1 MIIDQTTGES
11 AISRCVCTAAA
22 LLGLLPV
29 GNALSADDSVLSE
42 IVVTS
47 QRREQPRLLH
57 AGNIGLIDQ
66 SLIRHVQHQH
76 IHELMSRVA
85 DVWIVRG
92 SGQEHQTAIRSP
104 VLGGA
109 GSCGGFLYLE
119 DGIPVRP
126 AGFCTVNQLIE
137 VGSELARSIE
147 VIRGPGNALFG
158 SNALHG
164 VINVLMPVPGAS
176 APPQVALEAGANDF
190 VRVRAAMPLDAKA
203 PWLATVVYA
212 DDGGFRDDSGYR
224 QGKLN
229 IKRGWSLSG
238 GDIQVGLS
246 ATDLAQDSAGF
257 IFGEDA
263 YKDPALNRSNP
274 TPEAFRDVRSQRLYA
289 IYSRS
294 LPNYDLDVRPY
305 VRHSNMQF
313 MHHQVAGQPVEDNGH
328 VSAGVISAWMFSAAN
343 YDSTVGF
350 DLEWSVADVRQ
361 FQAAPAQGPPRVV
374 ETRPQGMHY
383 DYEVDS
389 VGGALYLQS
398 EYRAGKKLSLSGGI
412 RLEYIQYDYTNRMLT
427 GNTRDDGTPCGLGG
441 CLYSRPAD
449 RKDDFTN
456 LAPNIALSFSLSDD
470 TQLYASVGRGF
481 RAPQTTELYRLQN
494 GQQISDLD
502 SETID
507 SIESGLRTNRSGW
520 SGEIALFYMYKRDSV
535 FRDSDGFN
543 ISGGRSRHRG
553 IELSADWQISDAWA
567 LSANASYARHTYDFT
582 SVRRQGESFISGRDV
597 DTAPRILGSAELRF
611 VPSERVY
618 FGLQWTTIGKYY
630 LDAENRFQY
639 PGHSLLHFRTGI
651 ELLPGLDLNFRLNN
665 IADDAVADRADF
677 GAGDHR
683 YLPGR
688 GRELFVEI
696 RYSPSGGR

>member
-1 MIIDQTTGES
+1 MAGT
-11 AISRCVCTAAA
+11 
-22 LLGLLPV
+22 LLGLLST
-29 GNALSADDSVLSE
+29 GSAISADDSVLSE

-47 QRREQPRLLH
+47 QRREQPRLMH

-66 SLIRHVQHQH
+66 SLISRVQHQH
-76 IHELMSRVA
+76 IHELMSRAA

-137 VGSELARSIE
+137 VSSELARSIE

-176 APPQVALEAGANDF
+176 TAPHIALEAGANDF
-190 VRVRAAMPLDAKA
+190 VRVRAAMPFDEQA

-224 QGKLN
+224 QGKLS
-229 IKRGWSLSG
+229 IKRGWSLSD
-238 GDIQVGLS
+238 GDIQIGLS
-246 ATDLAQDSAGF
+246 ATNLAQDSAGF

-313 MHHQVAGQPVEDNGH
+313 MHHQVAGQPVEDNSH
-328 VSAGVISAWMFSAAN
+328 VSAGVISAWIFSAAS
-343 YDSTVGF
+343 YDTTVGF
-350 DLEWSVADVRQ
+350 DLEWSVAEVKQ
-361 FQAAPAQGPPRVV
+361 FQAAPAQGPPRAV

-389 VGGALYLQS
+389 VGGSLYLQS
-398 EYRAGKKLSLSGGI
+398 EFRAGEKLSLSGGI
-412 RLEYIQYDYTNRMLT
+412 RLEYIQYDYFNGMLT
-427 GNTRDDGTPCGLGG
+427 GNTRDDGTPCGFGG

-481 RAPQTTELYRLQN
+481 RAPQTMELYRLQN
-494 GQQISDLD
+494 GQHISDLD

-520 SGEIALFYMYKRDSV
+520 SGEIALFYMHKRDSV
-535 FRDSDGFN
+535 FRDTDGFN
-543 ISGGRSRHRG
+543 VSGGRSRHRG
-553 IELSADWQISDAWA
+553 VELSADWQIGDAWA

-582 SVRRQGESFISGRDV
+582 SVRGQGESFISGRDV
-597 DTAPRILGSAELRF
+597 DTAPRILGNVELRY
-611 VPSERVY
+611 VPSERVH

-630 LDAENRFQY
+630 LDAENRFEY
-639 PGHSLLHFRTGI
+639 PGHALLHFRTGI
-651 ELLPGLDLNFRLNN
+651 ELLAGLDLNLRLNN
-665 IADDAVADRADF
+665 VADEAVADRADF
-677 GAGDHR
+677 GAGDYR

-688 GRELFVEI
+688 GREIFVEF

>member
-1 MIIDQTTGES
+1 M
-11 AISRCVCTAAA
+11 AAA
-22 LLGLLPV
+22 LLALLPV
-29 GNALSADDSVLSE
+29 GNASAADDSVVDE

-47 QRREQPRLLH
+47 QRREQSRRLH
-57 AGNIGLIDQ
+57 AGNIDLVQ
-66 SLIRHVQHQH
+66 ASLISRVQHQH

-85 DVWIVRG
+85 NVWIVRG
-92 SGQEHQTAIRSP
+92 SGQDHQTAIRSP

-164 VINVLMPVPGAS
+164 VINVLMPVPRAS
-176 APPQVALEAGANDF
+176 AAAHVALEAGANDF
-190 VRVRAAMPLDAKA
+190 VRARAAIPFDEQAS
-203 PWLATVVYA
+203 WLATVVYA

-224 QGKLN
+224 QGKLHV
-229 IKRGWSLSG
+229 KRGWSLSD
-238 GDIQVGLS
+238 GDIQAGLS
-246 ATDLAQDSAGF
+246 ATDLRQDSAGF

-294 LPNYDLDVRPY
+294 LPNVDLDVRPY
-305 VRHSNMQF
+305 LRHSDTRF
-313 MHHQVAGQPVEDNGH
+313 MHHQVAGQPIEDNSH
-328 VSAGVISAWMFSAAN
+328 VSAGVISAWTFSAAN
-343 YDSTVGF
+343 HDTTVGF
-350 DLEWSVADVRQ
+350 DVEWSVADVQQ

-374 ETRPQGMHY
+374 ATRPQGMHY

-398 EYRAGKKLSLSGGI
+398 EYRVGENLSLSGGL

-427 GNTRDDGTPCGLGG
+427 GNTRDDGTPCGFGG

-456 LAPNIALSFSLSDD
+456 LAPNIALSFSLSDA

-481 RAPQTTELYRLQN
+481 RAPQITELYRLQN
-494 GQQISDLD
+494 GQLVSDLD

-507 SIESGLRTNRSGW
+507 SIESGLRTNRPGW
-520 SGEIALFYMYKRDSV
+520 SGEIAVFYMKKSDSV
-535 FRDSDGFN
+535 FRDTDGFN
-543 ISGGRSRHRG
+543 VSGGRSRHRG
-553 IELSADWQISDAWA
+553 VELSGDWQISDAWA
-567 LSANASYARHTYDFT
+567 FSANASYARHTYDFT
-582 SVRRQGESFISGRDV
+582 LVRAQGEDFFAGRDV
-597 DTAPRILGSAELRF
+597 DTAPRILGSVELRF
-611 VPSERVY
+611 VPTERVH

-630 LDAENRFQY
+630 LDAENRFEY
-639 PGHSLLHFRTGI
+639 PGHALLHFRTGVG
-651 ELLPGLDLNFRLNN
+651 LSSGLDLNLRLNN
-665 IADDAVADRADF
+665 VADEAVADRADF
-677 GAGDHR
+677 GGGDYR

-688 GRELFVEI
+688 GRELFVEL
-696 RYSPSGGR
+696 RYAPGGGP

>member
-1 MIIDQTTGES
+1 VS
-11 AISRCVCTAAA
+11 AA
-22 LLGLLPV
+22 LLGLLAVDP
-29 GNALSADDSVLSE
+29 AFPADDSVLNE

-47 QRREQPRLLH
+47 HRREQPRFLH
-57 AGNIGLIDQ
+57 AGNIGLVDQ
-66 SLIRHVQHQH
+66 SALSRVQHQH

-85 DVWIVRG
+85 GVWIVRG

-104 VLGGA
+104 VLSGA

-137 VGSELARSIE
+137 VGSELASSIE

-164 VINVLMPVPGAS
+164 VVNVLMPVPGAS
-176 APPQVALEAGANDF
+176 VAPSIALEAGSNDF
-190 VRVRAAMPLDAKA
+190 VRVRAAIPMDEQAA
-203 PWLATVVYA
+203 WLATIVYA

-224 QGKLN
+224 QGKVH
-229 IKRGWSLSG
+229 IKRGWALSG
-238 GDIQVGLS
+238 GDILLGVS
-246 ATDLAQDSAGF
+246 ATDLQQDSASF

-294 LPNYDLDVRPY
+294 LPTYDLDVRPY

-313 MHHQVAGQPVEDNGH
+313 MHHQVAGQPVEDNDH
-328 VSAGVISAWMFSAAN
+328 VSAGVISALTFSAAKHTT
-343 YDSTVGF
+343 TVGL
-350 DLEWSVADVRQ
+350 DVEWSVADVEQ
-361 FQAAPAQGPPRVV
+361 FQDAPAQGPPRQV
-374 ETRPQGMHY
+374 ETRPAGMHY

-398 EYRAGKKLSLSGGI
+398 DYRISERLSLSGGL

-427 GNTRDDGTPCGLGG
+427 GNTRDDGTACGFGG

-456 LAPNIALSFSLSDD
+456 LAPNIALSFSLSAD
-470 TQLYASVGRGF
+470 TQLYVSLGRGF
-481 RAPQTTELYRLQN
+481 RPPQITELYRLQN

-502 SETID
+502 SERID
-507 SIESGLRTNRSGW
+507 SFETGLRINRPGW
-520 SGEIALFYMYKRDSV
+520 SAEVALFYMKKRDSV
-535 FRDSDGFN
+535 FRDTDGFN
-543 ISGGRSRHRG
+543 VSGARSRHRG
-553 IELSADWQISDAWA
+553 VELSADWQISNAWY
-567 LSANASYARHTYDFT
+567 LSANGSYARHTYDFT
-582 SVRRQGESFISGRDV
+582 LVTGRGENFFAGRDV
-597 DTAPRILGSAELRF
+597 DTAPRLLGSVELRF
-611 VPSERVY
+611 VPTARVH

-630 LDAENRFQY
+630 LDAENRFEY
-639 PGHSLLHFRTGI
+639 PGHALVHFRTGI
-651 ELLPGLDLNFRLNN
+651 GLSPGLDLNLRLNN
-665 IADDAVADRADF
+665 IADEDVADRADF
-677 GAGDHR
+677 GGGDYR

-688 GRELFVEI
+688 GRELFVEL
-696 RYSPSGGR
+696 RYGPGGGRSD

>member
-1 MIIDQTTGES
+1 M
-11 AISRCVCTAAA
+11 VAA
-22 LLGLLPV
+22 LLGLLSV
-29 GNALSADDSVLSE
+29 GTAFSADDSVLNE

-57 AGNIGLIDQ
+57 AGNIGLIEQ
-66 SLIRHVQHQH
+66 SLISRVQHQH

-119 DGIPVRP
+119 DGIPIRP

-176 APPQVALEAGANDF
+176 AAPHVALEAGANDF
-190 VRVRAAMPLDAKA
+190 TRVRAAMPFDGPAS
-203 PWLATVVYA
+203 WLATVVYA

-224 QGKLN
+224 QGKLHL
-229 IKRGWSLSG
+229 KRHWSLSD
-238 GDIQVGLS
+238 GDIQVALS
-246 ATDLAQDSAGF
+246 ATDLRQDSAGF

-274 TPEAFRDVRSQRLYA
+274 TPDAFRDVRSQRLYA
-289 IYSRS
+289 IYTRS
-294 LPNYDLDVRPY
+294 LPNGDLDVRPY
-305 VRHSNMQF
+305 LRHSDMRF
-313 MHHQVAGQPVEDNGH
+313 MHHQVAGQPVEDNSQ
-328 VSAGVISAWMFSAAN
+328 VSTGVISAWTFSAAN
-343 YDSTVGF
+343 HDTTVGF
-350 DLEWSVADVRQ
+350 DVEWSVADVQQ
-361 FQAAPAQGPPRVV
+361 FQAAPAQGPPRQV

-389 VGGALYLQS
+389 VGGALYLQT
-398 EYRAGKKLSLSGGI
+398 EYRAGERLSLSGGI
-412 RLEYIQYDYTNRMLT
+412 RLEYIQYDYTNRMLS
-427 GNTRDDGTPCGLGG
+427 GNTRDDGTPCGFGG

-449 RKDDFTN
+449 RKDDFAN

-481 RAPQTTELYRLQN
+481 RAPQITELYRLQN
-494 GQQISDLD
+494 GQLISDLD

-507 SIESGLRTNRSGW
+507 SIESGLRTNRPGW
-520 SGEIALFYMYKRDSV
+520 SGEIALFYMKKSDSV
-535 FRDSDGFN
+535 FRDTDGFN
-543 ISGGRSRHRG
+543 VSGGRSRHRG
-553 IELSADWQISDAWA
+553 VELSADWQISDAWN
-567 LSANASYARHTYDFT
+567 LSANASYARHTYDFN
-582 SVRRQGESFISGRDV
+582 SVPGQGENFIAGRDV
-597 DTAPRILGSAELRF
+597 DTAPRLLGSVELRF
-611 VPSERVY
+611 VPTERVH

-630 LDAENRFQY
+630 LDAENRFEY
-639 PGHSLLHFRTGI
+639 PGHALLHFRTGI
-651 ELLPGLDLNFRLNN
+651 GLSRGLDLNLRLNN
-665 IADDAVADRADF
+665 IADEAVADRADF
-677 GAGDHR
+677 GGGNYR

-688 GRELFVEI
+688 GRELFVEL
-696 RYSPSGGR
+696 RYAPGGGR